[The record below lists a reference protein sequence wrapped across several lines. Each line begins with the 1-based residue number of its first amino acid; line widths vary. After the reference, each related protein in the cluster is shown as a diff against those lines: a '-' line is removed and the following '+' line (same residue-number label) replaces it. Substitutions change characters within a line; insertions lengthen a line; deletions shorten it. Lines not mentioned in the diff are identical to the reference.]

1 MVLLSTNASFASFSK
16 NKPRSPGY
24 RHDKEGSKILVKWQT
39 FRAAITLQKNALEK
53 ENTDYLQAQNGSIE
67 VEEIISKK
75 CWYHE
80 TCRKDY
86 TRLVKQLSQ
95 DAQKYYQA

>member
-1 MVLLSTNASFASFSK
+1 MANIQSSN
-16 NKPRSPGY
+16 N
-24 RHDKEGSKILVKWQT
+24 
-39 FRAAITLQKNALEK
+39 ITKK
-53 ENTDYLQAQNGSIE
+53 CSGKRKYDYLQAQNGSIE

>member
-1 MVLLSTNASFASFSK
+1 MANTQSSN
-16 NKPRSPGY
+16 N
-24 RHDKEGSKILVKWQT
+24 
-39 FRAAITLQKNALEK
+39 ITKK
-53 ENTDYLQAQNGSIE
+53 CSGKRNTDYLQAQNGSIE